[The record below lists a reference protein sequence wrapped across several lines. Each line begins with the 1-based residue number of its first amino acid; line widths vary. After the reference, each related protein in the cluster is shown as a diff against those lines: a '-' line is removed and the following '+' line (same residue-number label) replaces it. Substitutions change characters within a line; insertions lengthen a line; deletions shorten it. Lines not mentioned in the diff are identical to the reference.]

1 MYSKEEIKQLH
12 LRFWASFGKYSEVH
26 PLLLHKSRKWMLH
39 RTKIKNVV
47 LRFEANRTNA
57 KVILELNSRNEHLR
71 LKAFEILERYKV
83 ILEDGFDEGLTWEF
97 FHEREDS
104 GKEVCRIYTALANV
118 DIHRQ
123 NQWPEI
129 YSFFIQNMLQLEDN
143 FMQIRDVLREEL
155 KTQ

>member
-12 LRFWASFGKYSEVH
+12 LRFWENFGKYCEVH

-39 RTKIKNVV
+39 RTKIKNIA
-47 LRFEANRTNA
+47 LRFEANRNDA
-57 KVILELNSRNEHLR
+57 KVILELNSRNENLR

-83 ILEDGFDEGLTWEF
+83 ILEDGFDNGLIWEF

-104 GKEVCRIYTALANV
+104 RKEVCRIYTVLPNV

-129 YSFFIQNMLQLEDN
+129 YRFFIQNMVRLEDN
-143 FMQIRDVLREEL
+143 FMEVRDVLREEL
-155 KTQ
+155 KTE